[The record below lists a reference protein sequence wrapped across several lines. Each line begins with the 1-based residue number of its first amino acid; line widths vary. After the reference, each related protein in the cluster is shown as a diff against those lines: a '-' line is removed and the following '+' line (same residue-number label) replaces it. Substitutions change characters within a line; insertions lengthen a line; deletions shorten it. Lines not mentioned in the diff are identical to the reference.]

1 MKIDLNRDFEDAF
14 PSEAYGGFTMK
25 QCMVA
30 VAGFLCALGV
40 ALVVWRL
47 TGLGIVECSYI
58 GIPVM
63 IPICAAG
70 FYAYQGQ
77 TPVQMASEM
86 WHVRNAGH
94 LIYAAQEMD
103 GREERIF
110 MMHQGT
116 GRKGKKKKRRKR
128 EHGSAKRK

>member
-1 MKIDLNRDFEDAF
+1 MKIDLNRDFEEAF

-30 VAGFLCALGV
+30 VAGFLCASGI
-40 ALVVWRL
+40 ALAVWRL
-47 TGLGIVECSYI
+47 TGIGIVECSYI

-77 TPVQMASEM
+77 TPMQMASEM
-86 WHVRNAGH
+86 CHVRKTGH
-94 LIYAAQEMD
+94 LSYASQEMD
-103 GREERIF
+103 G
-110 MMHQGT
+110 QK
-116 GRKGKKKKRRKR
+116 GRVFTMCRDIAGKRKKKRRR
-128 EHGSAKRK
+128 RRYGSA